1 MITASAWLTKLVLA
15 HLLTDFILQPKSWI
29 DQRKTNHFASSKL
42 YLHGFITGLLAWI
55 MMGLQY
61 WPVAII
67 ILVTHT
73 LIDGW
78 KSYRQNTV
86 TYFLIDQLLHLLV
99 IAGCWY
105 FVFIKWTDAVL
116 AWQQFNKQTTSWKT
130 ITALAFLTAP
140 AGFLIGQFTRQ

>member
-1 MITASAWLTKLVLA
+1 MIAKQV
-15 HLLTDFILQPKSWI
+15 I
-29 DQRKTNHFASSKL
+29 FASSKL
-42 YLHGFITGLLAWI
+42 YLHVFITGLLEWI

-86 TYFLIDQLLHLLV
+86 AYFLIDQLLHLLV
-99 IAGCWY
+99 IAVAG
-105 FVFIKWTDAVL
+105 IL
-116 AWQQFNKQTTSWKT
+116 
-130 ITALAFLTAP
+130 FLLNGP
-140 AGFLIGQFTRQ
+140 MLYWHGNNSINNSLLENHNGAGFSNRAGRYFNRTTYQAMAR